1 MASEQQLITQL
12 ARKYGVD
19 PRAALA
25 IASVEGGFHGAVG
38 DHGTSG
44 GPFQLHVG
52 GALPRGRSVQWAN
65 SPQGIEYAMR
75 KIASVAHGLHGRAAV
90 SAISSRFERP
100 ANIPAEIAKAM
111 SRYGGVGAGR
121 DSGGYGGMNPAIASI
136 GGSGGASDL
145 SSLIQML
152 SQHPQFQTLQPQ
164 IDPQAVRYGLYS

>member
-12 ARKYGVD
+12 ARRYGVD

-65 SPQGIEYAMR
+65 TPQGIEYAMR
-75 KIASVAHGLHGRAAV
+75 HIANVAHGLHGRAAIA
-90 SAISSRFERP
+90 AISSRFERP
-100 ANIPAEIAKAM
+100 KNVPAEIAKAL
-111 SRYGGVGAGR
+111 SRYGGSFGHGNPGF
-121 DSGGYGGMNPAIASI
+121 SGMNPATASI

-152 SQHPQFQTLQPQ
+152 SQHPSFQYLQPQ